1 MKYVD
6 NQKLL
11 LYHFTRHRDV
21 GLGPIASGCIAS
33 KENIMTNQGEGLRMA
48 RLFAGSANAVIVAI
62 DHGLYFGPLPGLI
75 DLEHAIQA
83 LDGADGILNWATN
96 YVEPWKYQHSHSIP
110 LMHVPDAQRLAA
122 DIVLASLTLK
132 TPEEAE
138 DARNVELFA
147 AYVQEKTIAQMPL
160 VCEVYPIGGDF
171 AAPEELQEQVAI
183 GCRMAAELG
192 ADMIKTFFTGKDFAK
207 IAAATPIPI
216 FVLGA
221 LKKPRERD
229 ALMIA
234 AQAIAAGAR
243 GVVFGRNVVQAREP
257 QRLLAA
263 LREVVKDG
271 AAPDTAAARH
281 KLE

>member
-1 MKYVD
+1 
-6 NQKLL
+6 
-11 LYHFTRHRDV
+11 
-21 GLGPIASGCIAS
+21 
-33 KENIMTNQGEGLRMA
+33 MTNHGESLRMA
-48 RLFAGSANAVIVAI
+48 RLFAGSTNAVIVAI

-75 DLEHAIQA
+75 DLPRAIQA
-83 LDGADGILNWATN
+83 LDGADGILLGGGMVPHCASFFARRGAPSMIVRLNWATN
-96 YVEPWKYQHSHSIP
+96 YVAPWKYEHSHSVPI
-110 LMHVPDAQRLAA
+110 LHVPDAQRLGA
-122 DIVLASLTLK
+122 DIVLSSLTLK
-132 TPEEAE
+132 TPDQAE

-147 AYVQEKTIAQMPL
+147 AYVQEKTLAQMPL

-171 AAPEELQEQVAI
+171 AAPEELQSQVEI

-207 IAAATPIPI
+207 IASATPIPI

-229 ALMIA
+229 ALTVA
-234 AQAIAAGAR
+234 AQAIGSGAR
-243 GVVFGRNVVQAREP
+243 GIVFGRNVVQAREP

-263 LREVVKDG
+263 LREVVKEG
-271 AAPDTAAARH
+271 VAPDTAASRH

>member
-1 MKYVD
+1 
-6 NQKLL
+6 
-11 LYHFTRHRDV
+11 
-21 GLGPIASGCIAS
+21 
-33 KENIMTNQGEGLRMA
+33 MTNHGEGLRMA
-48 RLFAGSANAVIVAI
+48 RLFAGSSNAVIVAI

-75 DLEHAIQA
+75 DLSKAIQA
-83 LDGADGILNWATN
+83 LDGADGILLGGGMVPHCAPFFARRGAPSMIVRLNWATN
-96 YVEPWKYQHSHSIP
+96 YVSPWKYKHSHSVP
-110 LMHVPDAQRLAA
+110 LLHVSDAQRLGA

-132 TPEEAE
+132 TPDEAE

-147 AYVQEKTIAQMPL
+147 AYSREKAEAQMPII
-160 VCEVYPIGGDF
+160 CEVYPIGGDF
-171 AAPEELQEQVAI
+171 APPEELQSQVEI

-192 ADMIKTFFTGKDFAK
+192 ADMIKTFFTGKDFAR

-229 ALMIA
+229 ALTVA

-243 GVVFGRNVVQAREP
+243 GIVFGRNVVQAREP

-263 LREVVKDG
+263 LRDVVKDG
-271 AAPDTAAARH
+271 VAPDTAATKHR
-281 KLE
+281 LE